1 MASRADRAK
10 IFLPFNP
17 LRGFQ
22 EALEAQERVRIPR
35 PELSDDAAEA
45 LDRAL
50 RHLRPGDTA
59 SVLYYARCS
68 AWTRGSGSW
77 RSAGRRFPLKLCWRW
92 RRQVKPLSRKQP
104 AEARQRDRARRPW
117 VILCSCRIHGKASCP
132 QARYKSKQS
141 RREPSNNAATASRLP
156 KGVFPIRR

>member
-59 SVLYYARCS
+59 SVLYYADEACHRL
-68 AWTRGSGSW
+68 SGQVL
-77 RSAGRRFPLKLCWRW
+77 RVDARLRQLAIGGAAIPFEALLEVEEAG
-92 RRQVKPLSRKQP
+92 
-104 AEARQRDRARRPW
+104 EA
-117 VILCSCRIHGKASCP
+117 L
-132 QARYKSKQS
+132 
-141 RREPSNNAATASRLP
+141 EPETAGGGTP
-156 KGVFPIRR
+156 TG